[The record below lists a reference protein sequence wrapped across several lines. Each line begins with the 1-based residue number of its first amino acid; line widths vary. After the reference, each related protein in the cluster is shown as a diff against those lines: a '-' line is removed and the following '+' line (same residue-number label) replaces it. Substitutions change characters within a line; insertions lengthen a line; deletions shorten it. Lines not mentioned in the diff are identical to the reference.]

1 MFKKLSSGI
10 LIIFLIILM
19 AIYLIVRFSGPKDR
33 TFRDKAVSFDPASI
47 TQMLIDNPGQDEVI
61 DLQFTGSRWE
71 LHSKGKVYEADSN
84 VIKTIISQLS
94 DLPTKQYAGRGPD
107 AWEKHEVTDETAPL
121 VTMKSGDKTVASI
134 YIGKFT
140 FTMPKEQQQQ
150 FRQQQGDMTSY
161 VRLGGEDE
169 VYAVDGVLRINFNRE
184 ADEYRNK
191 TLSNLNPDDI
201 TRMIFEKMGTSI
213 TLELVEGNWLLDG
226 MPADSASVVSYRSTL
241 ARLSGNKFVEEN
253 ILQGPPDQSLRLEG
267 NNFSPVTISAYPVAD
282 TNIHYVIT
290 SSQNPGAYFNGKE
303 TDLYNRTFKQPHE
316 LLPNPQ

>member
-10 LIIFLIILM
+10 LIILLIILM
-19 AIYLIVRFSGPKDR
+19 AIYLIVRFSGTKER
-33 TFRDKAVSFDPASI
+33 TFRDKAVSFDPASV
-47 TQMLIDNPGQDEVI
+47 TQMLIRNPGQDEAI
-61 DLQFTGSRWE
+61 DLKFTGSTWK
-71 LHSKGKVYEADSN
+71 LHRKGKIYEADSN

-94 DLPTKQYAGRGPD
+94 DLTTKQYAGRGPD

-169 VYAVDGVLRINFNRE
+169 VYAVDGILRINFNRE

-191 TLSNLNPDDI
+191 TLSNLDPNDI
-201 TRMIFEKMGTSI
+201 TRLIINMNDNIS
-213 TLELVEGNWLLDG
+213 TLELSGDQWLLDG
-226 MPADSASVVSYRSTL
+226 MKADSASVVTYRSTL
-241 ARLSGNKFVEEN
+241 ARLAGSKFVEEGL
-253 ILQGPPDQSLRLEG
+253 LQGSSDHSIRIEG
-267 NNFSPVTISAYPVAD
+267 NNFSPVMISAYPVAD

-303 TDLYNRTFKQPHE
+303 ADLFNRIFKQPHE
-316 LLPNPQ
+316 LLPATD